1 MISKNT
7 LQKAADKNI
16 IDKNQIEPLYQFIQN
31 EQSNSLTEHK
41 QTINTDE
48 PLKFIR
54 SFGDIFIALGIILL
68 VLSINMTSL
77 SGYYY
82 LLPAVGFI
90 AIAEWL
96 VRVRRLALPGII
108 ILIAILFFINKAF
121 SFETEHATTLGL
133 GVISIS
139 SLLFYL
145 RYKMPFS
152 LLPLAASLVAIS
164 IIQIGIDVLNNP
176 LIFVIMGLIIFSI
189 AMTFDARDTHRKS
202 HLSDS
207 AFWLHLLAAPLIV
220 HGAMISL
227 LTHNQSVNDQ
237 LWTTSYSNNLLMML
251 FFSGFFLV
259 ALFVDRRAMLVS
271 TQLYAIYALTQL
283 FQSDMFG
290 EQNVMIYVLMILG
303 MFVIF
308 FGTYWYKTRRIIFGV
323 FAGTPISRYVPDFK
337 LLDTNKI

>member
-1 MISKNT
+1 MVSKST
-7 LQKAADKNI
+7 LQKASEKNI
-16 IDKNQIEPLYQFIQN
+16 INPDQIEPLYQFIKN
-31 EQSNSLTEHK
+31 EKSNSLTESK
-41 QTINTDE
+41 EE

-54 SFGDIFIALGIILL
+54 SFGDVFIALGVILL
-68 VLSINMTSL
+68 VVSINMTSL

-90 AIAEWL
+90 VIAEWL
-96 VRVRRLALPGII
+96 VRIRRLALPGIV
-108 ILIAILFFINKAF
+108 ILLAILYFINKAF
-121 SFETEHATTLGL
+121 SFQSEDATTMGL
-133 GVISIS
+133 AVICVS

-152 LLPLAASLVAIS
+152 LLPLAASLVAITV
-164 IIQIGIDVLNNP
+164 IQIGIDVLNSP
-176 LIFVIMGLIIFSI
+176 LIFVIMGFIIFSI
-189 AMTFDARDTHRKS
+189 AMGFDSRDTKRQS

-227 LTHNQSVNDQ
+227 LTSDQAWVQSF
-237 LWTTSYSNNLLMML
+237 SNNILMII
-251 FFSGFFLV
+251 FFAGFFLV

-283 FQSDMFG
+283 LQNNLIN
-290 EQNVMIYVLMILG
+290 EQNVMIYVLMALG

-308 FGTYWYKTRRIIFGV
+308 FGTYWYKTRRIIFGML
-323 FAGTPISRYVPDFK
+323 ADSKISKFVPDLK
-337 LLDTNKI
+337 TLDTKK